1 MSWDWGQ
8 AQQAMNAAA
17 AAQETSEQAMRD
29 AGKEA
34 ADAERQYARALA
46 MRMLEIKAN
55 GMAITVTERIAK
67 GDEDISN
74 LRYARDL
81 KAAAFKAAC
90 AANYRHSA
98 NRADAVELAKWAMR
112 RELADGSIGGD
123 SRLSFSGGRAA

>member
-8 AQQAMNAAA
+8 AQTAMAECAAE
-17 AAQETSEQAMRD
+17 QERSEQNMRD
-29 AGKEA
+29 AG
-34 ADAERQYARALA
+34 ADAAVAKREYQRALA
-46 MRMLEIKAN
+46 VRIVELKAKGN
-55 GMAITVTERIAK
+55 AVTACETIAK
-67 GDEDISN
+67 GEHDISQ
-74 LRYARDL
+74 LRFEKDL
-81 KAAAFKAAC
+81 AEATYRAAC